1 MEQLRKLRRLSWD
14 ERWLLARAFVL
25 VASIRIALRIF
36 PFRIL
41 RPLLARATSGAAR
54 RRRPRAKVVEHV
66 AWAVAVAAAYVPGA
80 TCLVQALAGQIL
92 LVRYGEASKLQIGVA
107 REQRAGV
114 RAHAWVEHGGKVVI
128 GNSSLGD
135 WALDDFLP
143 LFGLEEPK
151 STTRSPATTVT
162 GTET

>member
-25 VASIRIALRIF
+25 VASIRVALRLF

-41 RPLLARATSGAAR
+41 RPVLARATFGAAPR
-54 RRRPRAKVVEHV
+54 RRSRPRAVERV
-66 AWAVAVAAAYVPGA
+66 PWAVALAAAYVPGS
-80 TCLVQALAGQIL
+80 TCLVQALAAQIL

-128 GNSSLGD
+128 GNSPLGD

-151 STTRSPATTVT
+151 SRTRSSVTTVT
-162 GTET
+162 QTEV

>member
-25 VASIRIALRIF
+25 VASIRVALRIF

-41 RPLLARATSGAAR
+41 RPLVALATSSAVQ
-54 RRRPRAKVVEHV
+54 RRRPRAKAVGHV

-128 GNSSLGD
+128 GNSSLGGRT
-135 WALDDFLP
+135 LDDFLP
-143 LFGLEEPK
+143 LFGLDGPM
-151 STTRSPATTVT
+151 STAEFPVTTATRREA
-162 GTET
+162 